1 MKSFWD
7 KAIEKHRKGKG
18 IKHKTARG
26 PKTKAS
32 AIYGGMGEREIQI
45 KLELLLDPIISSQ
58 KGVLVP
64 AKNLCVFNMQD
75 QERFIKT
82 VDRISET
89 NVELAYNFCY
99 HGVESLKSLDES
111 QWDDWIN
118 EIIKK
123 NDDSGID
130 ESIKLM
136 DNITLYSD
144 ELSGS
149 SSSINFIDF
158 SKTIESLLTGLNGR
172 PLKVEVAEE
181 IYTDTETIFLP
192 ERIST
197 EDTKEKNF
205 LLIKASAIHLWAQT
219 YYGTWRINKDDFNDF
234 EDKEKAIKAYHFL
247 ETIRLDEKIKKE
259 LPGAGRI
266 LEELNPKDNLELIS
280 KNFKNAIKILSKD
293 FSNHKDSLGLINSI
307 LNDLDKIPSSLYAGN
322 LKIDSVGGIADERIN
337 QDKVNF
343 EKALDEMHEQWKK
356 VENDSQDNN
365 DDDNKDQGSEK
376 TFSIEKNNNN
386 DEYDIALEYGDS
398 SITPPENIKQIMDSI
413 IQDFG
418 EIPEEYLEPAGEGGY
433 NKDEEKEEAINDH
446 DDSDYNHLY
455 NEWDHATQKYR
466 KNWCKL
472 NVKTIE
478 GINNNF
484 INETLSKHR
493 GLLKNLNRTFEALR
507 QDEKRLRKQ
516 NNGDDIDIDA
526 FIDAYIDLKQGNE
539 VDEKLFTKLN
549 KVDRNVA
556 VMFMIDM
563 SGSTSGWVNK
573 MEKESLVLLCES
585 LEILGDTYSIYG
597 FSGKTRNNC
606 EVFKIKDFDEKYD
619 KSVKDRISNI
629 EAMDYTRMGA
639 SIRHSTML
647 LSQVEA
653 KTKLLITL
661 SDGKP
666 DDVDGYRGTYGIE
679 DTKKALMEARFLGIH
694 TYCITIDDEAMD
706 YLPYMYG
713 KTNFAVINQVDKL
726 PVKVSDI
733 YRKITA

>member
-45 KLELLLDPIISSQ
+45 KLELLLDPIISNQ

-99 HGVESLKSLDES
+99 HGVESLKCLDES

-136 DNITLYSD
+136 NNITLYSD
-144 ELSGS
+144 ELAGS

-293 FSNHKDSLGLINSI
+293 FSSNKDSLGLINSI
-307 LNDLDKIPSSLYAGN
+307 LNDLDKIPSSSYAGN

-365 DDDNKDQGSEK
+365 DDKDQGSEK
-376 TFSIEKNNNN
+376 TFSIEKNNSN

-433 NKDEEKEEAINDH
+433 NKDEEKGEDNNDH
-446 DDSDYNHLY
+446 DDSDYHHLY

>member
-82 VDRISET
+82 VDKISET

-99 HGVESLKSLDES
+99 HGVESLKCLDES

-123 NDDSGID
+123 NDNSGID

-144 ELSGS
+144 ELAGS
-149 SSSINFIDF
+149 SASINFIDF

-192 ERIST
+192 ERISS

-219 YYGTWRINKDDFNDF
+219 YYGTWRINKDDFDAF

-266 LEELNPKDNLELIS
+266 LEELNPKNNLELIS
-280 KNFKNAIKILSKD
+280 KNFKKAINILSKESSD
-293 FSNHKDSLGLINSI
+293 HKDSLGLISSI
-307 LNDLDKIPSSLYAGN
+307 LNDLDKIPSSPYAGN

-356 VENDSQDNN
+356 VENDSQPPN
-365 DDDNKDQGSEK
+365 DDKDQGSEK
-376 TFSIEKNNNN
+376 TFSIEKNNSN

-418 EIPEEYLEPAGEGGY
+418 EIPEEYLEPAGDGGY
-433 NKDEEKEEAINDH
+433 NKDEEKNDVVN
-446 DDSDYNHLY
+446 DYDNSDYTHLY

-478 GINNNF
+478 GVNNNF

-679 DTKKALMEARFLGIH
+679 DTKKALIEARFLGIH

-726 PVKVSDI
+726 PMKVSDI

>member
-82 VDRISET
+82 VDKISET

-99 HGVESLKSLDES
+99 HGVESLKCLDES

-123 NDDSGID
+123 NDNSGID

-144 ELSGS
+144 ELAGS
-149 SSSINFIDF
+149 SASINFIDF

-192 ERIST
+192 ERISS

-219 YYGTWRINKDDFNDF
+219 YYGTWRINKDDFDTF

-266 LEELNPKDNLELIS
+266 LEELNPKNNLELIS
-280 KNFKNAIKILSKD
+280 KNFKKAINILSKESSD
-293 FSNHKDSLGLINSI
+293 HKDSFGLISSI
-307 LNDLDKIPSSLYAGN
+307 LNDLDKIPSSPYAGD

-343 EKALDEMHEQWKK
+343 EKALDELHEQWKK
-356 VENDSQDNN
+356 VENDSQEPN
-365 DDDNKDQGSEK
+365 DDKDQGSEK
-376 TFSIEKNNNN
+376 TFSIEKNNSN

-418 EIPEEYLEPAGEGGY
+418 EIPEEYLEPAGDGGY
-433 NKDEEKEEAINDH
+433 NKDEEKNDVVN
-446 DDSDYNHLY
+446 DYDNSDYNHLY

-478 GINNNF
+478 GVNNNF

-679 DTKKALMEARFLGIH
+679 DTKKALIEARFLGIH

-726 PVKVSDI
+726 PMKVSDI

>member
-99 HGVESLKSLDES
+99 HGVESLKCLDES

-136 DNITLYSD
+136 NNIILYSD
-144 ELSGS
+144 ELAGS
-149 SSSINFIDF
+149 SASINFIDF

-192 ERIST
+192 ERISS

-219 YYGTWRINKDDFNDF
+219 YYGTWRINKDDFDTF

-266 LEELNPKDNLELIS
+266 LEELNPKNNLELIS
-280 KNFKNAIKILSKD
+280 KNFKKAINILSKESSD
-293 FSNHKDSLGLINSI
+293 HKDSLGLISSI
-307 LNDLDKIPSSLYAGN
+307 LNDLDKIPSSPYAGD

-343 EKALDEMHEQWKK
+343 EKALDELHEQWKK
-356 VENDSQDNN
+356 VENDSQEPN
-365 DDDNKDQGSEK
+365 DDKDQGSEK
-376 TFSIEKNNNN
+376 TFSIEKNNSN

-418 EIPEEYLEPAGEGGY
+418 EIPEEYLEPAGDGGY
-433 NKDEEKEEAINDH
+433 NKDEEKDDVVNDY
-446 DDSDYNHLY
+446 DNSDYNHLY

-478 GINNNF
+478 GVNNNF

-679 DTKKALMEARFLGIH
+679 DTKKALIEARFLGIH

-726 PVKVSDI
+726 PMKVSDI

>member
-99 HGVESLKSLDES
+99 HGVESLKCLDES

-136 DNITLYSD
+136 NNIILYSD
-144 ELSGS
+144 ELAGS
-149 SSSINFIDF
+149 SASINFIDF

-192 ERIST
+192 ERISS

-219 YYGTWRINKDDFNDF
+219 YYGTWRINKDDFDTF

-266 LEELNPKDNLELIS
+266 LEELNPKNNLELIS
-280 KNFKNAIKILSKD
+280 KNFKKAINILSKESSD
-293 FSNHKDSLGLINSI
+293 HKDSLGLINSI
-307 LNDLDKIPSSLYAGN
+307 LNDLDKIPSSPYAGN

-343 EKALDEMHEQWKK
+343 EKALDELHEQWKK
-356 VENDSQDNN
+356 VENDSQEPN
-365 DDDNKDQGSEK
+365 DDKDQGSEK
-376 TFSIEKNNNN
+376 TFSIEKNNSN

-418 EIPEEYLEPAGEGGY
+418 EIPEEYLEPAGDGGY
-433 NKDEEKEEAINDH
+433 NKDEEKDDVVNDY
-446 DDSDYNHLY
+446 DNSDYNHLY

-478 GINNNF
+478 GVNNNF

-679 DTKKALMEARFLGIH
+679 DTKKALIEARFLGIH

-726 PVKVSDI
+726 PMKVSDI

>member
-45 KLELLLDPIISSQ
+45 KLELLLDPIISNQ

-365 DDDNKDQGSEK
+365 DDKDQGSEK

-418 EIPEEYLEPAGEGGY
+418 EIPEEYLEPAGEGDY
-433 NKDEEKEEAINDH
+433 NKDEEKDEAINDQ

>member
-356 VENDSQDNN
+356 VENDSQQPN
-365 DDDNKDQGSEK
+365 DDKDQGSEK
-376 TFSIEKNNNN
+376 TFSIEKNNSN

>member
-365 DDDNKDQGSEK
+365 DDKDQGSEK

>member
-45 KLELLLDPIISSQ
+45 KLELLLDPIISNQ

-266 LEELNPKDNLELIS
+266 LEKLNPKDNLELIS
-280 KNFKNAIKILSKD
+280 KNFKNAIKILSED

-307 LNDLDKIPSSLYAGN
+307 LNDIDKIPSSSYAGN
-322 LKIDSVGGIADERIN
+322 LKIDSVGGIANERIN

-365 DDDNKDQGSEK
+365 DDKDQGSEK

>member
-18 IKHKTARG
+18 IKHKTTRG

-365 DDDNKDQGSEK
+365 DDKDQGSEK